1 MRSDTDVAVIG
12 AGPYGL
18 AVAAHLRDSRI
29 PFRIFGKP
37 MDSWISNMPA
47 GMYLKSEGFASN
59 IGDPHDAYTLERFC
73 ELEDRSYS
81 AFGDPVSLETFVA
94 YGLWF
99 QRTVVPDVEE
109 ETVEFVGRNS
119 NGFELALS
127 GGESF
132 HARRVVV
139 ATGHCRF
146 RYTPVEL
153 EGLPERLVT
162 HSADHRRFDGFAG
175 KSVGV
180 VGAGQS
186 ALETAALL
194 LEHGASPSLIIRRP
208 RVAWNEEP
216 EEVDRSLLRRIR
228 RPVAGL
234 GPGWT
239 IWMYSNAPRAFHA
252 FSEDRRIRIVSGTF
266 GPSGAWW
273 LRSRV
278 EQRVPVLLN
287 HRVTDAVANNGH
299 VTLSLA
305 PNGHAQQ
312 EASFDHV
319 IAATGYRV
327 DTDRLT
333 FLASELRNC
342 RRVERAPVLSSSF
355 ESSVR
360 GLYFIGLPAANSFG
374 PVMRFV
380 FGTRYAART
389 LCRRLRRSA

>member
-18 AVAAHLRDSRI
+18 AVAAHLRDSRL

-37 MDSWISNMPA
+37 MDSWVSNMPT

-59 IGDPHDAYTLERFC
+59 IGDPQDQYTLQRFC
-73 ELEDRSYS
+73 ELQGRSY
-81 AFGDPVSLETFVA
+81 APFGDPVSLETFVA
-94 YGLWF
+94 YGQWF
-99 QRTVVPDVEE
+99 QRTVVPEVED
-109 ETVEFVGRNS
+109 ETVESVARNA
-119 NGFELALS
+119 NGFEIALS
-127 GGESF
+127 RGESF

-146 RYTPVEL
+146 RYMPAEL
-153 EGLPERLVT
+153 EGLDGLVT
-162 HSADHRRFDGFAG
+162 HSADHQQFDGFEG
-175 KSVGV
+175 KSVAV

-194 LEHGASPSLIIRRP
+194 LEHSATPSLIIRKP

-216 EEVDRSLLRRIR
+216 EEMHRSLLRRIR

-252 FSEDRRIRIVSGTF
+252 FAEERRIRIVSGTF

-273 LRSRV
+273 LRPRV

-287 HRVTDAVANNGH
+287 HRVTHAAAENERI
-299 VTLSLA
+299 TLSLA
-305 PNGHAQQ
+305 PNGHPQQ
-312 EASFDHV
+312 HVSFDHV

-327 DTDRLT
+327 DLDRLT
-333 FLASELRNC
+333 FLAPELLNC
-342 RRVERAPVLSSSF
+342 RRVEGAPALSPSF
-355 ESSVR
+355 ESSVP
-360 GLYFIGLPAANSFG
+360 GLYFTGLPAANSFG

-389 LCRRLRRSA
+389 LSKRLRRSP